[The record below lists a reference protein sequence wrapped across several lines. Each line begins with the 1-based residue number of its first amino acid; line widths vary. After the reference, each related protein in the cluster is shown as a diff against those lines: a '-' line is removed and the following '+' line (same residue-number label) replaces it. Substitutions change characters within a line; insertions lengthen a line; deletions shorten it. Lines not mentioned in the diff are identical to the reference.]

1 MSITNKEINGLY
13 RTFYPKYTHY
23 TSDGMGRDTYILK
36 HNGGMCNEASR
47 PFYETTMY
55 TKERPSGMPPAPLKE
70 ATSFKYISDGSGR
83 DFYITYNSGGLE
95 APYIPG
101 ANKSDQRFIMSL
113 RSGALNMGKQRLSTP
128 AEKERMK

>member
-1 MSITNKEINGLY
+1 
-13 RTFYPKYTHY
+13 
-23 TSDGMGRDTYILK
+23 
-36 HNGGMCNEASR
+36 MCNEASR